1 MSHASR
7 SARPTGR
14 ARSRTSRSRRRGEHS
29 APARPRAGRHRRRD
43 PGRRRE
49 ADGTQDRTALEDFGW
64 ESEDD
69 LVDVREHRGTE
80 RAPWWQRIPRPSPAA
95 LAGIAVL
102 VLIAGASIHLT
113 GRGSAV
119 ARSVPTTPAASSS
132 AASASASSD
141 PSSAEDD
148 GTGGEGTVGGAASP
162 SASATASP
170 SEDGSGEA
178 GGPSG
183 GAGEGTVVVYVSG
196 AVEDPGVVE
205 LPAGSRVADA
215 LEEAG
220 GQTKTADLTSV
231 NLARVLVD
239 AEQIQVPEEGE
250 EPAGE
255 AAPGSTGEA
264 GTSGGA
270 GLSGS
275 SADSGQGSGGAGSAD
290 GSGAGAIDINTADA
304 DQLDELP
311 GVGPAI
317 AQRII
322 DHREQNGSFASVD
335 DLAEVSGIGPA
346 TLEKIRPQ
354 ATV

>member
-1 MSHASR
+1 MDAL
-7 SARPTGR
+7 
-14 ARSRTSRSRRRGEHS
+14 
-29 APARPRAGRHRRRD
+29 
-43 PGRRRE
+43 
-49 ADGTQDRTALEDFGW
+49 ADAEGW
-64 ESEDD
+64 EPADD
-69 LVDVREHRGTE
+69 LVEVREHRGTE

-119 ARSVPTTPAASSS
+119 PGPEQSAPAA
-132 AASASASSD
+132 AASASAAPDASETDTAASADGSDGADGADESSTA
-141 PSSAEDD
+141 PA
-148 GTGGEGTVGGAASP
+148 AASP
-162 SASATASP
+162 SASAPADSAHGAA
-170 SEDGSGEA
+170 GSA
-178 GGPSG
+178 GSATDA
-183 GAGEGTVVVYVSG
+183 GATQGTVVVYVSG
-196 AVEDPGVVE
+196 AVAEPGVVE

-220 GQTKTADLTSV
+220 GRTKKADLTSV

-239 AEQIQVPEEGE
+239 AEQIHVPEEGE
-250 EPAGE
+250 EPAGGAP
-255 AAPGSTGEA
+255 AA
-264 GTSGGA
+264 
-270 GLSGS
+270 
-275 SADSGQGSGGAGSAD
+275 GSGGAGASGDEGGEKQDGTGASSSA
-290 GSGAGAIDINTADA
+290 GASGGAGTAAGPIDINTADA

-322 DHREQNGSFASVD
+322 DHREQNGPFTSVD

>member
-14 ARSRTSRSRRRGEHS
+14 ARSRTSRSRRRGDYS

-43 PGRRRE
+43 QGRRRE
-49 ADGTQDRTALEDFGW
+49 DDGTQDRTTLQDFGW

-102 VLIAGASIHLT
+102 VLIAGASIHLM

-119 ARSVPTTPAASSS
+119 AGSVPTTPAASTS

-141 PSSAEDD
+141 PSSAEGD
-148 GTGGEGTVGGAASP
+148 GTGGEGSVGGAAPP

-170 SEDGSGEA
+170 SADGSGEA

-183 GAGEGTVVVYVSG
+183 GAGEDTVVVYVSG

-264 GTSGGA
+264 GTSG
-270 GLSGS
+270 S
-275 SADSGQGSGGAGSAD
+275 SADTGQSSGGAASAD
-290 GSGAGAIDINTADA
+290 GSEAGAIDINTADA

-322 DHREQNGSFASVD
+322 DHREQNGPFASVD